1 MSEAIKVILKS
12 KSIPVVV
19 DFCIEEKIEFNVRPQ
34 AFPDTD
40 WEINLLVKDIK
51 TAVFTGMFLREN
63 RIDIAGNEQQQ
74 LKVKKPAVKKKE
86 DEKKEDEKLIAED
99 IKSPETGDQGLF

>member
-12 KSIPVVV
+12 KSISVLV
-19 DFCIEEKIEFNVRPQ
+19 DFCIEEKIEFSVRPQ

-40 WEINLLVKDIK
+40 WEFNLLVKDIK

-63 RIDIAGNEQQQ
+63 RIEIVGNEQQQ
-74 LKVKKPAVKKKE
+74 QKLKKPPVKKKDEEKTPAEETAAPDSE
-86 DEKKEDEKLIAED
+86 DK
-99 IKSPETGDQGLF
+99 GLF